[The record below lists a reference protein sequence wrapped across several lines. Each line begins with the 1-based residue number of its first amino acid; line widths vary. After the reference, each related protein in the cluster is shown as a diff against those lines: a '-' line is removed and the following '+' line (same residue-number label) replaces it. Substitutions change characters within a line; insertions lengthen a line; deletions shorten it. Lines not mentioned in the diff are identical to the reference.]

1 MKCNMYGKMRRV
13 RNFLIRTS
21 HLTCWLENGMV
32 RLPDLHS
39 ALEPSWEGP
48 YVASEILGPQL
59 ELEWREVELSKV
71 I

>member
-1 MKCNMYGKMRRV
+1 
-13 RNFLIRTS
+13 
-21 HLTCWLENGMV
+21 MV

-59 ELEWREVELSKV
+59 ELE
-71 I
+71 